1 MQERRQLVKEILL
14 VCVEFALL
22 LATYLITPFTIL
34 ISLIGHNFIFWTI
47 NKLQSQ
53 FPAKVKD
60 LRDHARVASA
70 WYWRLFS
77 RVWHGHEVIGRE
89 NLPAEGPALILY
101 YHGALPVDYYYLVA
115 DTVLSKGRTI
125 HSVVDRFIFKIP
137 GFSSLMRAF
146 NSETGSIESCTAV
159 LRKGEILGISPGG
172 TYEAQFGDNMYKVL
186 WRASSGFARVVNE
199 VQTGAS
205 GFTVP
210 IVPVFTQNIREAY
223 RAFNFGFTRK
233 FWLWLHE
240 KRRIRGFVP
249 VYGGFPVKLRTFIG
263 NALRLPSTASVEEI
277 RSLSLE
283 SLEKLIS
290 EHQKILPGNTWRAL
304 AERVSL

>member
-1 MQERRQLVKEILL
+1 MQKKRQLLKELVLIVIELHLL
-14 VCVEFALL
+14 V
-22 LATYLITPFTIL
+22 ATYFITPLTIL
-34 ISLIGHNFIFWTI
+34 ISLVGHNFLFWTI
-47 NKLQSQ
+47 NLLGRHLPEK
-53 FPAKVKD
+53 AAA
-60 LRDHARVASA
+60 LRGRARVLSA
-70 WYWRLFS
+70 WYWRIFS

-89 NLPAEGPALILY
+89 NIPCDGPALILY

-115 DTVLSKGRTI
+115 DTVLSNGRTI
-125 HSVVDRFIFKIP
+125 HSVVDKFIFKIP

-186 WRASSGFARVVNE
+186 WRATTGFARVVQE
-199 VQTGAS
+199 VQTGAPGLS
-205 GFTVP
+205 VP
-210 IVPVFTQNIREAY
+210 IIPVFTQNIREAY
-223 RAFNFGFTRK
+223 RAFNFGFTRR

-240 KRRIRGFVP
+240 KRKIRGFVP
-249 VYGGFPVKLRTFIG
+249 VYGGFPVKLKTFIG
-263 NALRLPSTASVEEI
+263 SGIRLPSSASVEEI
-277 RSLSLE
+277 RALSLE

-290 EHQKILPGNTWRAL
+290 QHQTILPGNTWRAL